1 MNSDPSKS
9 EQQTSEQEIEE
20 LAQRIGRLLRAMDPQ
35 KWEDLIELAHSLI
48 REEMIQG
55 QGEEEVAE
63 GSPPGPLNPLGAG
76 VLFLIVGAGL
86 SFIFGPVGLL
96 LMLGGVIFIVWGAII
111 SWVKDKD

>member
-9 EQQTSEQEIEE
+9 EQQVAEQEIEE
-20 LAQRIGRLLRAMDPQ
+20 LAQRIGRLLRPIESH
-35 KWEDLIELAHSLI
+35 KREDLIELAHSII

-55 QGEEEVAE
+55 RGEEEEVAE

-111 SWVKDKD
+111 SWVKD

>member
-1 MNSDPSKS
+1 MA
-9 EQQTSEQEIEE
+9 EQEIEE

-35 KWEDLIELAHSLI
+35 KREDLVELAHSLI

-55 QGEEEVAE
+55 RGGEEVAE

-76 VLFLIVGAGL
+76 VLFLIVGVGL

>member
-35 KWEDLIELAHSLI
+35 KREDLIELAHSLI

>member
-9 EQQTSEQEIEE
+9 EQQVAEQEIEE
-20 LAQRIGRLLRAMDPQ
+20 LAQKIGRLLRPIESQ
-35 KWEDLIELAHSLI
+35 KREDLIELVHSLI

-55 QGEEEVAE
+55 RGEEEVAE

>member
-1 MNSDPSKS
+1 MA
-9 EQQTSEQEIEE
+9 EQEIEE
-20 LAQRIGRLLRAMDPQ
+20 LAQRIGRLLRPIESQ
-35 KWEDLIELAHSLI
+35 KREDLIELVHSLI

-111 SWVKDKD
+111 SWVKD

>member
-20 LAQRIGRLLRAMDPQ
+20 LAQRIGRLLRPIESQ
-35 KWEDLIELAHSLI
+35 KREDLIELVHSLI

-55 QGEEEVAE
+55 RAGEEVVE

-86 SFIFGPVGLL
+86 SFVFGPVGLL
-96 LMLGGVIFIVWGAII
+96 LMAGGFIFIVWGAII
-111 SWVKDKD
+111 SWVKG

>member
-1 MNSDPSKS
+1 VTTDSPNS

-20 LAQRIGRLLRAMDPQ
+20 LAQKIGRLLRPIESQ
-35 KWEDLIELAHSLI
+35 KREDLIELVHSLI
-48 REEMIQG
+48 REEMIQDRA
-55 QGEEEVAE
+55 GEEATE

-96 LMLGGVIFIVWGAII
+96 LMLGGIIFIVWGALI
-111 SWVKDKD
+111 SWVKG